1 MIKMKM
7 NFSIF
12 VNSACLDDVV
22 YIKDN
27 CPNIPN
33 IEYFDISLDNNCE
46 KWVKLVLSEVE
57 LSI

>member
-1 MIKMKM
+1 MKM